1 MTLTLCPQKENRMS
15 VVVRETSR
23 LLAEMN
29 PALTSGEFVFR
40 TTKDPDLAS
49 LATPRALGLF
59 REAEG
64 TSLILGRA
72 DAVALGF
79 DGAMPMRRI
88 VLEIWSALDS
98 VGLTA
103 AVSSALS
110 VNGIPCN
117 VVAAYHHD
125 YIFVPAAMADR
136 ALAIL
141 RKVQADAAAET

>member
-1 MTLTLCPQKENRMS
+1 MNVE
-15 VVVRETSR
+15 VRETSR
-23 LLAEMN
+23 LLTEMN
-29 PALTSGEFVFR
+29 PVLAPGEFIFC
-40 TTKDPDLAS
+40 TTKDIDRVS
-49 LATPRALGLF
+49 LAMPAALGFF

-64 TSLILGRA
+64 TSLILGRE

-79 DGAMPMRRI
+79 DGAVPMRRI
-88 VLEIWSALDS
+88 VLEIWSALDG

-110 VNGIPCN
+110 AKGIPCN

-125 YIFVPAAMADR
+125 HIFVPAAMADQ

-141 RKVQADAAAET
+141 RKVQADAAAKP